1 MNSDQQRLYSI
12 YKTGSYLD
20 GRTSSNL
27 LTIALDI
34 GDDLTEAEFASIAS
48 EVERI
53 EKQFGEKSQIRER
66 MAAMRAFRDESV
78 KNRNV
83 AFRPTRTKD
92 NQPVF
97 DAPGQDVDALAD
109 RLKGL
114 SLDEVSHNSKL
125 RNAWHAAQS
134 GTLADFVSSSQA
146 GSEST
151 STVQDLLS
159 AFSSPSVTIPA
170 GMPGQDTPTPAEFAE
185 RRKNVIQGKYDGK
198 SGADILNQWK
208 NEWAAEES
216 GNGPGSQPT
225 GQGPSSR
232 SFSDN
237 AQIGLDALGVVDPSP
252 FTDLTNTIFS
262 LIRALTDPSKSSA
275 HLMNAGLSF
284 LGVIPGFGD
293 IAKIAKNYGSG
304 GNPVSNF
311 ISNIANSPAGKALIG
326 GAGGAGGGGGIGGL
340 LGSFGLPG
348 GSLSA
353 VPVIGGVLAAS
364 VYALKRFNDW
374 LNQTVQNGRKQV
386 ESWRELALY
395 SGVINL
401 AITNYNANS
410 QRLEQERAAFL
421 APSIARATRQQARL
435 ENAEQA
441 FKLPWERLSTDLSVI
456 PSMMAEA
463 FYNKLSGKNFNP
475 IMPFSA
481 VDPIGNIGSL
491 TVLLQAAQMAID
503 WFAGNKDNEAK
514 SELAEA
520 IRRANLPLPPN
531 KLPAG
536 GNLPPPAPRGKI

>member
-83 AFRPTRTKD
+83 IFRPTRTKD

-97 DAPGQDVDALAD
+97 DTPGQDVDALAD

-170 GMPGQDTPTPAEFAE
+170 GMPGQDTPTPAEFSE
-185 RRKNVIQGKYDGK
+185 RRKNIIQGKYDGK

-225 GQGPSSR
+225 SQGPSSR
-232 SFSDN
+232 SFSDT

-311 ISNIANSPAGKALIG
+311 ISNIANSPAGKNILA
-326 GAGGAGGGGGIGGL
+326 GAGGAGGGGGGIGRL
-340 LGSFGLPG
+340 LGAMGLPG
-348 GSLSA
+348 GGLNPA
-353 VPVIGGVLAAS
+353 MLLPGVLS
-364 VYALKRFNDW
+364 VSVWTLKKFNEW

-421 APSIARATRQQARL
+421 APSIQKAIKQQERL
-435 ENAEQA
+435 ENEAQN
-441 FKLPWERLSTDLSVI
+441 FNLPWERLATELS
-456 PSMMAEA
+456 SFTTALNAEK
-463 FYNKLSGKNFNP
+463 YKWLSGDYMNP
-475 IMPFSA
+475 LMYF
-481 VDPIGNIGSL
+481 DPTNPIGSL
-491 TVLLQAAQMAID
+491 TKQLELFQYAFDRLIGNANATAAR
-503 WFAGNKDNEAK
+503 NELENSMRQSGIPVPK
-514 SELAEA
+514 
-520 IRRANLPLPPN
+520 P

-536 GNLPPPAPRGKI
+536 RNPP

>member
-12 YKTGSYLD
+12 YKTGSQLD

-48 EVERI
+48 EVDRI
-53 EKQFGEKSQIRER
+53 EKQFGEKTQIRER

-83 AFRPTRTKD
+83 SFCPARTKD

-114 SLDEVSHNSKL
+114 SLEEVSHNSKL

-134 GTLADFVSSSQA
+134 GTLADFVSSSQT

-185 RRKNVIQGKYDGK
+185 RRKNIIQGKYDGK

-216 GNGPGSQPT
+216 GSGPGSQPT

-237 AQIGLDALGVVDPSP
+237 AQIGLDALGTLDPSP

-348 GSLSA
+348 GGSIGA

-374 LNQTVQNGRKQV
+374 LNQTVQNGKKQV

-441 FKLPWERLSTDLSVI
+441 FKLPWERLATELSII
-456 PSMMAEA
+456 PSMLAEA
-463 FYNKLSGKNFNP
+463 VFNKLSGKYFNP

-481 VDPIGNIGSL
+481 VDPIGNIGTL
-491 TVLLQAAQMAID
+491 TKLLEVMQMIADYFGNVDKTAAR
-503 WFAGNKDNEAK
+503 NELENSMRQSGIPVPK
-514 SELAEA
+514 
-520 IRRANLPLPPN
+520 P

-536 GNLPPPAPRGKI
+536 RNPP

>member
-1 MNSDQQRLYSI
+1 
-12 YKTGSYLD
+12 
-20 GRTSSNL
+20 
-27 LTIALDI
+27 
-34 GDDLTEAEFASIAS
+34 
-48 EVERI
+48 
-53 EKQFGEKSQIRER
+53 

-97 DAPGQDVDALAD
+97 DVPGQDVDALAD
-109 RLKGL
+109 RLKGM

-134 GTLADFVSSSQA
+134 GTLADFVSSSQS

-151 STVQDLLS
+151 STVQDLLG
-159 AFSSPSVTIPA
+159 AFSSPMVSVPA
-170 GMPGQDTPTPAEFAE
+170 GSPGQDTPTPAQFAE

-198 SGADILNQWK
+198 SGVDILNQWK

-216 GNGPGSQPT
+216 GSGPGSQAA
-225 GQGPSSR
+225 GQNQSAR

-237 AQIGLDALGVVDPSP
+237 AQFGLDALGTLDPSP

-284 LGVIPGFGD
+284 LGVVPGIGD
-293 IAKIAKNYGSG
+293 LAKLAKNYGSG

-311 ISNIANSPAGKALIG
+311 ISNIANSPAGKTFLAGVG
-326 GAGGAGGGGGIGGL
+326 GSGGGIGGGIGGL

-348 GSLSA
+348 GGGVGA

-374 LNQTVQNGRKQV
+374 LNQTVQNGKKQV

-421 APSIARATRQQARL
+421 GPSIARATRQQARL

-441 FKLPWERLSTDLSVI
+441 FKLPWERLATELSII

-463 FYNKLSGKNFNP
+463 AFNKLSGKNFNP

-514 SELAEA
+514 SELADA

>member
-92 NQPVF
+92 NQPIF

-159 AFSSPSVTIPA
+159 AFSSPMVSVPA
-170 GMPGQDTPTPAEFAE
+170 GSPDQDTPTAAQFAE

-208 NEWAAEES
+208 AEWAAEES

-232 SFSDN
+232 SFSDT

-311 ISNIANSPAGKALIG
+311 ISNIANSSTGKNILA
-326 GAGGAGGGGGIGGL
+326 GAGGAGGGGGGIGRL
-340 LGSFGLPG
+340 LGAMGLPG
-348 GSLSA
+348 GGLNPA
-353 VPVIGGVLAAS
+353 MLLPGVLS
-364 VYALKRFNDW
+364 VSVWSLKKFNEW

-421 APSIARATRQQARL
+421 APSIQKAIKQQERL
-435 ENAEQA
+435 ENEAQN
-441 FKLPWERLSTDLSVI
+441 FNLPWERLATELS
-456 PSMMAEA
+456 SFTTALNAEK
-463 FYNKLSGKNFNP
+463 YKWLSGDYMNP
-475 IMPFSA
+475 LMYF
-481 VDPIGNIGSL
+481 DPTNPIGSL
-491 TVLLQAAQMAID
+491 TKQLELLQYALDQII
-503 WFAGNKDNEAK
+503 GNANDATARNEL
-514 SELAEA
+514 EEA

>member
-12 YKTGSYLD
+12 YKTGSQLD

-48 EVERI
+48 EVDRI
-53 EKQFGEKSQIRER
+53 EKQFGEKTQIRER

-83 AFRPTRTKD
+83 SFCPARTKD

-114 SLDEVSHNSKL
+114 SLEEVSHNSKL

-134 GTLADFVSSSQA
+134 GTLADFVSSSQT

-185 RRKNVIQGKYDGK
+185 RRKNIIQGKYDGK

-216 GNGPGSQPT
+216 GSGPGSQPT

-237 AQIGLDALGVVDPSP
+237 AQIGLDALGTLDPSP

-326 GAGGAGGGGGIGGL
+326 GAGGGGGIGGL

-348 GSLSA
+348 GGSIGA

-374 LNQTVQNGRKQV
+374 LNQTVQNGKKQV

-441 FKLPWERLSTDLSVI
+441 FKLPWERLATELSII
-456 PSMMAEA
+456 PSMLAEA
-463 FYNKLSGKNFNP
+463 VFNKLSGKYFNP

-481 VDPIGNIGSL
+481 VDPIGNIGTL
-491 TVLLQAAQMAID
+491 TKLLEVMQMIADYFGNVDKTAAR
-503 WFAGNKDNEAK
+503 NELENSMRQSGIPVPK
-514 SELAEA
+514 
-520 IRRANLPLPPN
+520 P

-536 GNLPPPAPRGKI
+536 RNPP

>member
-1 MNSDQQRLYSI
+1 MNSEQQRLYNI

-83 AFRPTRTKD
+83 SFRPTRTKD

-97 DAPGQDVDALAD
+97 DTPGQDVDALAD

-185 RRKNVIQGKYDGK
+185 RRKNIIQGKYDGK

-232 SFSDN
+232 SFSDT

-340 LGSFGLPG
+340 LGAMGLPG
-348 GSLSA
+348 GGSIGA

-364 VYALKRFNDW
+364 VYALKRFNEW
-374 LNQTVQNGRKQV
+374 LNETVRTGRKQV

-421 APSIARATRQQARL
+421 GPSIARAVRQQARL

-441 FKLPWERLSTDLSVI
+441 FKLPWERLATDLSVFR
-456 PSMMAEA
+456 SMIAEA
-463 FYNKLSGKNFNP
+463 AFNRLSGGNINP
-475 IMPFSA
+475 FMPFSVA
-481 VDPIGNIGSL
+481 DPIGNIG
-491 TVLLQAAQMAID
+491 TITKLLETMQLIADYFSSADKTAAR
-503 WFAGNKDNEAK
+503 NELENSMQK
-514 SELAEA
+514 SG
-520 IRRANLPLPPN
+520 IPVPKP

-536 GNLPPPAPRGKI
+536 RNPP